1 MRFCFEEFAS
11 FNVLLVLSMGI
22 IVWMRKLL
30 GVFCVAQIKRHHGD
44 ISIDVMILTIF
55 QEELARKRQLPVP
68 PMPRRGPRAIA
79 RSEDNV
85 SGESCLW
92 WKLNMSLWCKKMTSG
107 LCIGMWCGE
116 AEEEN

>member
-1 MRFCFEEFAS
+1 MDAEATRSS
-11 FNVLLVLSMGI
+11 FVSPRLRDNMV
-22 IVWMRKLL
+22 
-30 GVFCVAQIKRHHGD
+30 
-44 ISIDVMILTIF
+44 ISIDVMILSIL

-107 LCIGMWCGE
+107 LCFGMWCGE

>member
-1 MRFCFEEFAS
+1 MFVVSPRLRDIM
-11 FNVLLVLSMGI
+11 V
-22 IVWMRKLL
+22 
-30 GVFCVAQIKRHHGD
+30 
-44 ISIDVMILTIF
+44 ISIDVMILSIF